1 MDALLEKVALTTISP
16 DPANVRKHSRRN
28 IQAIKASLQRF
39 GQQKPIVVDA
49 NNVVRAGNGT
59 LAAAAELGWK
69 EITIIRTQLSG
80 PDAVAYAIADNRT
93 AELAQWDDQALATQV
108 AELDEQLQAAA
119 GFAQEE
125 LAKLL
130 GEPAP
135 EPSAGEEDMAVPE
148 LYQIVVTCRDET
160 QQQELFQQLQTQGWE
175 CRVLTL

>member
-1 MDALLEKVALTTISP
+1 MDARLEKVALTAISP

-59 LAAAAELGWK
+59 LTAAAELGWK
-69 EITIIRTQLSG
+69 EITIVRTQLCG

-93 AELAQWDDQALATQV
+93 AELSQWDDQSLAAQV
-108 AELDEQLQAAA
+108 AELDDQLQAAA
-119 GFAQEE
+119 GFADGE

-135 EPSAGEEDMAVPE
+135 EGSAGEEDMAVPE
-148 LYQIVVTCRDET
+148 LYQIVVTCRDEA
-160 QQQELFQQLQTQGWE
+160 QQQELFQQLQVQGCE